1 MDTLNYFK
9 QRLGLSTE
17 QTERFGIL
25 SPEERIKQLEE
36 EGRRRWEE
44 IRRKREEEERRKKE
58 EERKKQ
64 EAKAKMQALKA
75 ITASQ
80 QIEGIDINQISRDP
94 SQPPIRQDRRMA
106 FTPSDFNR
114 QFTLE
119 LNRSVD
125 AMKAAGMKEDE
136 IKNALIPK
144 DDVTKRLSELKEIIE
159 GMGDIGPIDKVRLG
173 WYNRELMDML
183 SKETVKQI
191 NGQPNR
197 AKEIEEFIEKHPEL
211 IETVEDNPLLKL
223 IEKGLRGV
231 GSQTKLLVESA
242 KAAATDPTTYI
253 TAGTILVASLMAASV
268 TGGASL
274 AAIPLAATPFLGTG
288 IAQTVTTAVASL
300 SPAFAIK
307 FGMTAGQYKYMAK
320 LEEESSY
327 IDLVNNG
334 VDKRIAGDIAAT
346 VGAVN
351 GLIELL
357 QIDQAFSMIPGV
369 NDLVSGAK
377 NMAKKELV
385 SRLIKTFANYGIN
398 VTSEAIEEALQ
409 AGVTELGTSLGAYLQ
424 NAPDPSTIGGLK
436 QLAKTMGEKEYW
448 NLVLSEGYEALQ
460 TMWLTPIV
468 SSGTQVAV
476 RQIGNTAQNR
486 LIENKVQQLADMEE
500 SQRQQVLKDRIKY
513 VTEGITDQ
521 LITRYNETRD
531 PEVLGYLLAEEQVI
545 KDMMKMENVS
555 NQDKAKLQKQ
565 LEKIQPIISK
575 ALYDAQLENL
585 DIEYKPTNE
594 IDIENELLQEG
605 FLDENETFNDDTNEY
620 TIELY
625 KQAKEYG
632 IVDKVVEELNKGTNK
647 AEIMEMISNQLP
659 RKVRKNQIEV
669 MALINAVETIQSEI
683 KGQVVIN
690 TIHNLQLIREMTDEL
705 APEVEIP
712 TEIKRTEETDAPEGS
727 TTAKEEATQPG
738 GPVAE
743 ETAPETPTD
752 APMEIKNDMIG
763 QRIQTT
769 KYGQVEIVDID
780 NNLVTVKNEQGTEF
794 QVGKKALEEM
804 IETTIE
810 TVEDV
815 PIETVED
822 TTIEMAEDTTYDP
835 ANVVKVPVSQIRI
848 DPERFQFRYEGTT
861 NKLEGAEYDP
871 MLAGVVLLWQ
881 DENGDLYVVNGH
893 HRVDLAKANN
903 IQEMDA
909 RIITYK
915 DATAEEARAMGALI
929 NIAEGSAT
937 AIDVAKVLKEHT
949 ITEEELQRYIS
960 PRSKIARDGIALSK
974 LNDWIFT
981 QVAIRRLPL
990 ERSVII
996 GQELGD
1002 NPDAQNQVV
1011 KALGELEAKG
1021 KTITNDVL
1029 RELILEAKGTLRETY
1044 TEITLF
1050 GEEMFTRDYALER
1063 AELVA
1068 YVKRQ
1073 LRERKNILKNVSKEK
1088 NAAMLEELGNVITI
1102 DENVKEMNAAEQ
1114 ALWIIDKTV
1123 NYKGTRTNELFNNLA
1138 KEYGNADPKDRNAI
1152 KKKALNELL
1161 RLVESGELFNET
1173 VRQKIER
1180 ESLKASLHDTRTD
1193 GEGEQGLT
1201 LREQQEQE
1209 ERQINLFGE
1218 ETIMQLKQQPQVRV
1232 VADKNA
1238 QKSSSYQAT
1247 KNIVRALQNNVL
1259 FNGLTIKYS
1268 NKSGK
1273 VNMTREELN
1282 RSGYTHL
1289 EEGEKYIYGTY
1300 DPRTRTITLNSE
1312 ATRDTILEEA
1322 IHDLQARL
1330 EQIDPDLAVLVD
1342 EWENEVREKAAKEG
1356 IVIPEGY
1363 ELLAQALVYTEFG
1376 YASTNPYIAN
1386 LIAVDQEIVD
1396 KFRAMLGE
1404 EVEREGFGFIDP
1416 EVEKAERLLRG
1427 EYENYAERLLKQK
1440 NFVEKLKDAEAKRK
1454 AEIKGELEKAKAVTY
1469 YHPSN
1474 GQYAIVHP
1482 STKGHK
1488 YQVTFFSPKYGPIG
1502 DAQYN
1507 SLDEVADRLIE
1518 DRYYFKSDEIHYQ
1531 LKNQYNRRIA
1541 DELHKR
1547 LLSSRPGEDTDTRR
1561 RTFLPIDGWE
1571 IREIKEA
1578 IQEGNFNRYD
1588 YEVLI
1593 KENEALSYDARR
1605 ILGEMVEDAEKKGL
1619 HKPNKEV
1626 TLKEFM
1632 YRFYGVEIKND
1643 HEITDSEI
1651 RKHFLYRLDTAKERE
1666 LPKARKDVQKLL
1678 EQTGETWDQSA
1689 EELADIQAD
1698 VQSYENIRRRLKGQH
1713 KYFQESIETYRHRGL
1728 QYQIKPMDEKINS
1741 KEFKEWFG
1749 NSKVVDEEGRPL
1761 VVYHGTTHEWE
1772 VYSTELGNI
1781 ENDLGIGFYATS
1793 SYSDAQMNYLSG
1805 GADLTARIEKR
1816 IEEIS
1821 VLASYDQI
1829 AYADLLE
1836 EVLGIDTQSDS
1847 FDYDEYATEEYFRQ
1861 IAEAELVG
1869 DTEKIMEVYLS
1880 IQNPFVLDKFGGTYI
1895 QYELPD
1901 YVQERITEIEEQLQ
1915 YEEDDDVV
1923 MQLEEELDDLM
1934 YNTEY
1939 EGTAKELYDAI
1950 MEVAYEYDV
1959 DGLEIWERLNE
1970 QIDFFSGVTAFDLV
1984 RIMKSIDEIAYMVD
1998 YEKGGLVGSQF
2009 IQDVIKAMGYDGI
2022 IYENAKDHF
2031 PHMIYLPD
2039 GTKHYIAFYPT
2050 QIKSIDNI
2058 GTFDAYNPNI
2068 YYQLKDDKVP
2078 ATLSNIKMF
2087 ERATDTL
2094 RGIIT
2099 ITNNAKEFIF
2109 RENEANIGK
2118 AKTIDVY
2125 DNASNKVLLLQELQ
2139 TKKADQ
2145 SILDRMLWYAVENG
2159 YDYLAL
2165 PKGDWKAINNQ
2176 IETIDIKIDDDTFTQ
2191 RQAIPITQ
2199 EMAEEVMSRGEPLFR
2214 LKPNSS
2220 LSEYESTKVNVNT
2233 LRLAIKAGGF
2243 TQNSL
2248 NVEGEGGAGDTKLF
2262 FRTNFHKEYTG
2273 KIPISELKAVI
2284 LPEYADSQMVATLKD
2299 AGVFVE
2305 LYKEGDDINE
2315 VEKTL
2320 IREDTKIKGAWE
2332 AETPEEY
2339 YQIKEKAKE
2348 LDPDDPDVKER
2359 SWHQT
2364 VRDAN
2369 ITSPELRRILEDT
2382 HFLYEVKHNEDTIL
2396 AAARLIDKKG
2406 EEWVEARILSDLD
2419 NDAVLFA
2426 ASQILTYKYMQSG
2439 DTQRAIRLI
2448 EKTGEKATAAG
2459 QAIQILSWWGR
2470 QTPNGMVRYV
2480 ANQFRNLMSE
2490 KDRVNVTSKT
2500 DELIAEF
2507 NRINKQALEKIDMV
2521 GELRKVKEMTPQEKL
2536 ARRIARHLAEPK
2548 ERTAMQDMINTLYKI
2563 AQESPLP
2570 ERKTI
2575 PHDPLQLVAD
2585 AIVNREEYRD
2595 VWNEAKKIIQEKYA
2609 DNPAVLELLKPYF
2622 NENIVKT
2629 FAESQLSKALDNEL
2643 RDMGIKIKD
2652 IVRKHYEGTI
2662 ELTKTLTDKLIEKT
2676 GLEGIEA
2683 EILAT
2688 FIKKEMEKKTNKAK
2702 KSVIINI
2709 FKEKKSYERKSLDQ
2723 QILELSNLG
2732 ALTSDNLRPLVAEK
2746 LGLPVFSKEL
2756 AEYVHNQAQYIQT
2769 LELGSRERDVA
2780 TAKMLQTIADHMPTS
2795 FWHKVATIQT
2805 MSHLLNMRTFL
2816 RNLIGNALF
2825 GALDTITHNYL
2836 AAPIDKILSIKTGR
2850 RTAIHRNIF
2859 KIMEKQW
2866 QGYKQGM
2873 KLGIE
2878 DAILG
2883 IDTFGEATKFEL
2895 RSQRTFKGGILGS
2908 LETVLNISLRATDRA
2923 AFTAAFFDSLDEQ
2936 MKIAEVDV
2944 PTEEMIDNATALG
2957 LYRTFNDATKLS
2969 EGAASI
2975 KKALNKISSYVTQTE
2990 DFGLGDLVLKYPRTP
3005 ANIIARAIDYSPIG
3019 VAISM
3024 LQIMTDKD
3032 TSGYLKQ
3039 KIAAE
3044 SLARGL
3050 AGTSLIAAGMV
3061 LAKLGIITGN
3071 KDDDDKDIYELRKQ
3085 YGLSDY
3091 SINMSALK
3099 RYIRSGF
3106 KDPTAGELR
3115 VGDEITS
3122 YDWAEPLAIHFAV
3135 GADTQLGSG
3144 DALSTLGTIISAL
3157 EAGGQALTGQPLLL
3171 GLTKLFQYGDLMEG
3185 LTNVLAELPAGFTP
3199 ALLSQIA
3206 YTLDPVRRDPY
3217 TLYTREE
3224 RILNAVMNKIPGLK
3238 EKLPARYTVLGDIQR
3253 YADERDSLIE
3263 RAFRSMM
3270 SPANINEYRPTP
3282 EVRLII
3288 DLYERTGLTDHI
3300 PRKIQRSYKF
3310 DGVEYKL
3317 TPEEYAELS
3326 EWAGKEIK
3334 GRINYAMD
3342 LYMADWSDEDKVEEI
3357 AYIIKEVSKEVREKV
3372 REMKNVP
3379 EYPED
3384 EEGDY

>member
-17 QTERFGIL
+17 QTERFRIL

-36 EGRRRWEE
+36 EGRRRGEE
-44 IRRKREEEERRKKE
+44 IRKKREEEERRKKE

-106 FTPSDFNR
+106 FTPSDFSR
-114 QFTLE
+114 QFTFE

-125 AMKAAGMKEDE
+125 AMKASGMKEDE
-136 IKNALIPK
+136 IKHALIPK

-211 IETVEDNPLLKL
+211 IETVEDNPLLRL

-253 TAGTILVASLMAASV
+253 AAGTILAASLMAASV

-274 AAIPLAATPFLGTG
+274 AAIPMALTPFLATGT
-288 IAQTVTTAVASL
+288 AQTVTTAVASL

-320 LEEESSY
+320 LEEEASY
-327 IDLVNNG
+327 VDLVNNG

-346 VGAVN
+346 VGAIN

-369 NDLVSGAK
+369 EDLVSGAK

-385 SRLIKTFANYGIN
+385 NRLIKTFANYGIN

-409 AGVTELGTSLGAYLQ
+409 AGVTELGTSLGVYLQ

-436 QLAKTMGEKEYW
+436 QLAKTMGEKDYW

-500 SQRQQVLKDRIKY
+500 SQRQQVLKDRIEY
-513 VTEGITDQ
+513 VTGGITDQ

-669 MALINAVETIQSEI
+669 MALINAVDTIQSEI

-705 APEVEIP
+705 TPEVEMP
-712 TEIKRTEETDAPEGS
+712 TEIKRTEETDAPEGP
-727 TTAKEEATQPG
+727 TTAKEEVTQPE

-743 ETAPETPTD
+743 ETAPETPTG
-752 APMEIKNDMIG
+752 APTEIKNDMIG

-769 KYGQVEIVDID
+769 KYGQVEIVDMD
-780 NNLVTVKNEQGTEF
+780 NSLVTVKNELGTEF

-810 TVEDV
+810 TVEDAT
-815 PIETVED
+815 IETAEDTTTETVED
-822 TTIEMAEDTTYDP
+822 ITYDP
-835 ANVVKVPVSQIRI
+835 SNVVKVPVSQIRI

-861 NKLEGAEYDP
+861 KKLEGAEYNP
-871 MLAGVVLLWQ
+871 MLAGVVQLWQ

-915 DATAEEARAMGALI
+915 DATAEEARAMGAMI

-937 AIDVAKVLKEHT
+937 AVDVAKVLKEHT
-949 ITEEELQRYIS
+949 ITEEELQRYIP

-981 QVAIRRLPL
+981 QVATRRLPL

-1021 KTITNDVL
+1021 KSITNDVL

-1044 TEITLF
+1044 TQITLF

-1088 NAAMLEELGNVITI
+1088 NAAMLEELGNVISI

-1161 RLVESGELFNET
+1161 RLVESGELFDET
-1173 VRQKIER
+1173 VRQKVER

-1193 GEGEQGLT
+1193 GEGREQGLT

-1218 ETIMQLKQQPQVRV
+1218 DTIMQLKQQPQVRV
-1232 VADKNA
+1232 VADENA
-1238 QKSSSYQAT
+1238 QKSSAYQVT

-1259 FNGLTIKYS
+1259 FNGLTIQYS

-1356 IVIPEGY
+1356 IIIPEGY

-1427 EYENYAERLLKQK
+1427 EYENYAERLFKQK
-1440 NFVEKLKDAEAKRK
+1440 NFVKKLKDAETKRK
-1454 AEIKGELEKAKAVTY
+1454 VEIKGELEKARAATY

-1474 GQYAIVHP
+1474 GQYVIVHP

-1502 DAQYN
+1502 DAQYD

-1547 LLSSRPGEDTDTRR
+1547 LLSSRTGENTDTRR

-1626 TLKEFM
+1626 TLKEFL
-1632 YRFYGVEIKND
+1632 YRFYGVEILQDN
-1643 HEITDSEI
+1643 EISDKEI
-1651 RKHFLYRLDTAKERE
+1651 YDYWLYRLDTAKERE
-1666 LPKARKDVQKLL
+1666 LPKAKKEVKQQLKEIGYIWDSM
-1678 EQTGETWDQSA
+1678 GEKM
-1689 EELADIQAD
+1689 ADNKAMLNA
-1698 VQSYENIRRRLKGQH
+1698 YKNIRRRLKAQH
-1713 KYFQESIETYRHRGL
+1713 KYFQKSIETYRHRGL

-1761 VVYHGTTHEWE
+1761 VVYHGTP
-1772 VYSTELGNI
+1772 VKR
-1781 ENDLGIGFYATS
+1781 YAVQR
-1793 SYSDAQMNYLSG
+1793 APFE
-1805 GADLTARIEKR
+1805 IFEKR
-1816 IEEIS
+1816 YNPNNQVGYGIHFTP
-1821 VLASYDQI
+1821 D
-1829 AYADLLE
+1829 ADFA
-1836 EVLGIDTQSDS
+1836 G
-1847 FDYDEYATEEYFRQ
+1847 EYIGES
-1861 IAEAELVG
+1861 G
-1869 DTEKIMEVYLS
+1869 DIFEVYLS
-1880 IQNPFVLDKFGGTYI
+1880 IQNPLDLDQLVEEGTPE
-1895 QYELPD
+1895 YEL
-1901 YVQERITEIEEQLQ
+1901 
-1915 YEEDDDVV
+1915 
-1923 MQLEEELDDLM
+1923 
-1934 YNTEY
+1934 
-1939 EGTAKELYDAI
+1939 A
-1950 MEVAYEYDV
+1950 
-1959 DGLEIWERLNE
+1959 
-1970 QIDFFSGVTAFDLV
+1970 
-1984 RIMKSIDEIAYMVD
+1984 
-1998 YEKGGLVGSQF
+1998 
-2009 IQDVIKAMGYDGI
+2009 IKANPNAYTSTNIDTGKKTLYLRNALEAIPPRQAEKAIIEAGYDGV
-2022 IYENAKDHF
+2022 IYEAQMIEYGYYGHRITKTAKTYVVF
-2031 PHMIYLPD
+2031 N
-2039 GTKHYIAFYPT
+2039 PT

-2058 GTFDAYNPNI
+2058 GTFDAHNPNI

-2094 RGIIT
+2094 RDIIT
-2099 ITNNAKEFIF
+2099 ITNNAKEFVF

-2125 DNASNKVLLLQELQ
+2125 DNTSNKVLLLKELQ

-2199 EMAEEVMSRGEPLFR
+2199 EMAEEAMSRGEPLFQ

-2262 FRTNFHKEYTG
+2262 FRTNFHKEYTD

-2284 LPEYADSQMVATLKD
+2284 LPEYADSQMVAMLKD

-2369 ITSPELRRILEDT
+2369 ITSPELRSILEDT

-2396 AAARLIDKKG
+2396 AAARLIDEKG

-2490 KDRVNVTSKT
+2490 KDRRNVTGKT
-2500 DELIAEF
+2500 NELIAEF
-2507 NRINKQALEKIDMV
+2507 NRINKQALEEIDMV

-2609 DNPAVLELLKPYF
+2609 DDPAILELLKPYF
-2622 NENIVKT
+2622 DENIVKT

-2702 KSVIINI
+2702 KSVINNI

-2732 ALTSDNLRPLVAEK
+2732 ALTNDNIRPLVAEK

-2756 AEYVHNQAQYIQT
+2756 AEYVYNQAQYIQT

-2825 GALDTITHNYL
+2825 GTLDTIAHNYL

-2859 KIMEKQW
+2859 KIIEKQW

-2878 DAILG
+2878 DALLG

-2895 RSQRTFKGGILGS
+2895 RKQRTFKGGILGS
-2908 LETVLNISLRATDRA
+2908 LETVLEISLRATDRA

-2936 MKIAEVDV
+2936 MKIAGVDV

-3005 ANIIARAIDYSPIG
+3005 ANILARAIDYSPIG

-3024 LQIMTDKD
+3024 LKIMTDKD
-3032 TSGYLKQ
+3032 ASGYLKQ
-3039 KIAAE
+3039 KIAVE

-3091 SINMSALK
+3091 SVNMSALK

-3144 DALSTLGTIISAL
+3144 EALSTLGTIVSAL

-3199 ALLSQIA
+3199 VLLSQIA

-3270 SPANINEYRPTP
+3270 SPANINEYKPTP

-3310 DGVEYKL
+3310 DGIEYEL

-3384 EEGDY
+3384 EEDDY

>member
-9 QRLGLSTE
+9 QRLGLNTG

-36 EGRRRWEE
+36 EGRRRGEE

-64 EAKAKMQALKA
+64 EAKAKMEALKA

-80 QIEGIDINQISRDP
+80 QIEGIDIDQISKDP

-125 AMKAAGMKEDE
+125 AMKSAGMKEDE
-136 IKNALIPK
+136 IKNALTPK
-144 DDVTKRLSELKEIIE
+144 DDVTKRLSELKEMIE

-223 IEKGLRGV
+223 IEKGLKGV
-231 GSQTKLLVESA
+231 GSQTKLLVEST

-253 TAGTILVASLMAASV
+253 IAGTILAASLMAAPV

-274 AAIPLAATPFLGTG
+274 TAIPLAATPFLGTG
-288 IAQTVTTAVASL
+288 MAQTITTAVASL
-300 SPAFAIK
+300 SPSFAIK

-351 GLIELL
+351 GLIESL

-369 NDLVSGAK
+369 DDLVSGAK

-385 SRLIKTFANYGIN
+385 NRLIKTFANYGVN

-409 AGVTELGTSLGAYLQ
+409 AGVTELGTSLGVYLQ

-436 QLAKTMGEKEYW
+436 QLAKTMGEKDYW

-476 RQIGNTAQNR
+476 RQIGNTAQNK

-500 SQRQQVLKDRIKY
+500 SQRQQVLKDRIEY
-513 VTEGITDQ
+513 VTDGITDQ
-521 LITRYNETRD
+521 LITQYNETRD

-585 DIEYKPTNE
+585 YIEYKPTNE

-632 IVDKVVEELNKGTNK
+632 VVDKVVEELNKGTNK

-727 TTAKEEATQPG
+727 TTAKEEATQPE

-769 KYGQVEIVDID
+769 KYGQVEIVDIN
-780 NNLVTVKNEQGTEF
+780 NNLVTVKNELGTEF

-810 TVEDV
+810 TVEDTT
-815 PIETVED
+815 IETVED
-822 TTIEMAEDTTYDP
+822 TTIETAEDTIIETVEDTTYNPSD
-835 ANVVKVPVSQIRI
+835 VVKIPVSQIRI

-861 NKLEGAEYDP
+861 KKLEGAEYDP

-909 RIITYK
+909 RIITHK
-915 DATAEEARAMGALI
+915 DATAEEARAMGAMI

-981 QVAIRRLPL
+981 QVATRRLPL

-1002 NPDAQNQVV
+1002 NSDAQNQVV

-1044 TEITLF
+1044 TEVTLF

-1063 AELVA
+1063 AELIA

-1073 LRERKNILKNVSKEK
+1073 LRERKNILKNVTKEK
-1088 NAAMLEELGNVITI
+1088 NAAMLEELGNVISI

-1123 NYKGTRTNELFNNLA
+1123 NYQGTRTNELFNNLA
-1138 KEYGNADPKDRNAI
+1138 KEYGDADPKDRNAI

-1209 ERQINLFGE
+1209 ERQITLFGE

-1232 VADKNA
+1232 VADENA

-1247 KNIVRALQNNVL
+1247 KNIAKALQNNVL
-1259 FNGLTIKYS
+1259 FNGLTIQYS

-1282 RSGYTHL
+1282 RNGYTHL

-1427 EYENYAERLLKQK
+1427 EYEKYAERLFKQK
-1440 NFVEKLKDAEAKRK
+1440 NFVKKLKDAEVKRK
-1454 AEIKGELEKAKAVTY
+1454 VGIKGELEKARAATY

-1474 GQYAIVHP
+1474 GQYVIVHP

-1488 YQVTFFSPKYGPIG
+1488 YQVTFFSPKYGAIG
-1502 DAQYN
+1502 DAQYD

-1547 LLSSRPGEDTDTRR
+1547 LLSSRSGEDTDTSR
-1561 RTFLPIDGWE
+1561 RTFLPIDGWGV
-1571 IREIKEA
+1571 REIKEA
-1578 IQEGNFNRYD
+1578 IQEGNFNRHD

-1593 KENEALSYDARR
+1593 RGNETLSYDARR
-1605 ILGEMVEDAEKKGL
+1605 ILGEMVEDADKKGL

-1626 TLKEFM
+1626 TLKEFL
-1632 YRFYGVEIKND
+1632 YRFYGVEIEND
-1643 HEITDSEI
+1643 HKITDSEI
-1651 RKHFLYRLDTAKERE
+1651 RNHFLYRLDIAKERE

-1678 EQTGETWDQSA
+1678 EQTGESWDQSA
-1689 EELADIQAD
+1689 EELADVQAD
-1698 VQSYENIRRRLKGQH
+1698 VQSYENIRLRLQGQH
-1713 KYFQESIETYRHRGL
+1713 KYFQESIETYRNRGL
-1728 QYQIKPMDEKINS
+1728 QYQIKPMDEKIDS

-1761 VVYHGTTHEWE
+1761 VMYHGTANKVFDEFDINKTNQFSL
-1772 VYSTELGNI
+1772 YGR
-1781 ENDLGIGFYATS
+1781 GFYFTDNKEIATEYQEKDK
-1793 SYSDAQMNYLSG
+1793 SYG
-1805 GADLTARIEKR
+1805 GIKDIVPKDTKWNEENSKILLDTIKKEIARIENEYPIIPGSITNISFAQVPK
-1816 IEEIS
+1816 EERQDIKNYYKALLMLERDGFYRGVVS
-1821 VLASYDQI
+1821 TSDLITWMNNTFTRDSLSY
-1829 AYADLLE
+1829 A
-1836 EVLGIDTQSDS
+1836 
-1847 FDYDEYATEEYFRQ
+1847 
-1861 IAEAELVG
+1861 AEKEGLTINFIRDNPGVFE
-1869 DTEKIMEVYLS
+1869 TYLS
-1880 IQNPFVLDKFGGTYI
+1880 IQNPF
-1895 QYELPD
+1895 
-1901 YVQERITEIEEQLQ
+1901 
-1915 YEEDDDVV
+1915 
-1923 MQLEEELDDLM
+1923 
-1934 YNTEY
+1934 N
-1939 EGTAKELYDAI
+1939 
-1950 MEVAYEYDV
+1950 
-1959 DGLEIWERLNE
+1959 
-1970 QIDFFSGVTAFDLV
+1970 
-1984 RIMKSIDEIAYMVD
+1984 IDEHEMTDREIGYIFGSENIEYVAQVHNRSFDRMMDFLQNTSRFDKVNEIRSTLR
-1998 YEKGGLVGSQF
+1998 EKL
-2009 IQDVIKAMGYDGI
+2009 IRLGYDGI
-2022 IYENAKDHF
+2022 THIGGGRVGDTEHRV
-2031 PHMIYLPD
+2031 
-2039 GTKHYIAFYPT
+2039 YIAFYPT

-2068 YYQLKDDKVP
+2068 YYQLKDDKTPV
-2078 ATLSNIKMF
+2078 TLSNIKMF

-2094 RGIIT
+2094 RDIVT
-2099 ITNNAKEFIF
+2099 ITNNAKEFVF

-2125 DNASNKVLLLQELQ
+2125 DNTSNKILLLKELQ

-2220 LSEYESTKVNVNT
+2220 LSEYESTKVNLNT

-2262 FRTNFHKEYTG
+2262 FRTNFHKEYTD

-2339 YQIKEKAKE
+2339 YQIKEETKE

-2369 ITSPELRRILEDT
+2369 ITSPELRSILEDT

-2396 AAARLIDKKG
+2396 AAARLIDEKG

-2490 KDRVNVTSKT
+2490 KDKRNVTGKT
-2500 DELIAEF
+2500 NELIAEF
-2507 NRINKQALEKIDMV
+2507 NRINEQALEEIDMV

-2536 ARRIARHLAEPK
+2536 ARRIASHLAEPK

-2609 DNPAVLELLKPYF
+2609 DDPAILELLKPYF
-2622 NENIVKT
+2622 DENIVKT

-2643 RDMGIKIKD
+2643 RDMGIEIKD

-2662 ELTKTLTDKLIEKT
+2662 ELTKTLTDKLIEKS

-2702 KSVIINI
+2702 ESVINNI

-2732 ALTSDNLRPLVAEK
+2732 ALTNDDVRPLVAEK

-2756 AEYVHNQAQYIQT
+2756 AEYVYNQAQYIQT

-2795 FWHKVATIQT
+2795 FWQKVATIQT

-2816 RNLIGNALF
+2816 RNLIGNTLF
-2825 GALDTITHNYL
+2825 GTLDTIAHNYL

-2850 RTAIHRNIF
+2850 RAAIHRNIF

-2908 LETVLNISLRATDRA
+2908 LETVLDISLRATDRA

-2936 MKIAEVDV
+2936 MKIAGVDV

-2975 KKALNKISSYVTQTE
+2975 KKALNKISGYVTQTE

-3019 VAISM
+3019 IAISM

-3032 TSGYLKQ
+3032 ASGYLKQ

-3091 SINMSALK
+3091 SVNMSALK

-3115 VGDEITS
+3115 FGDEITS

-3144 DALSTLGTIISAL
+3144 EALSTLGTIISAL

-3171 GLTKLFQYGDLMEG
+3171 GLTKLFQYGDLVEG
-3185 LTNVLAELPAGFTP
+3185 LTNVLAELPASFTP

-3224 RILNAVMNKIPGLK
+3224 RMLNAVMNKIPGLK

-3263 RAFRSMM
+3263 RAFRSMI
-3270 SPANINEYRPTP
+3270 SPANINEYKPTP

-3300 PRKIQRSYKF
+3300 PRKIQRSYTF
-3310 DGVEYKL
+3310 DGVEYEL

-3384 EEGDY
+3384 EEDDY

>member
-1 MDTLNYFK
+1 METLKYFRNK
-9 QRLGLSTE
+9 LGIGQDRQSVDSL
-17 QTERFGIL
+17 QQIRQLGIQER
-25 SPEERIKQLEE
+25 EERK
-36 EGRRRWEE
+36 R
-44 IRRKREEEERRKKE
+44 REEEERRRREEEAKRLRE
-58 EERKKQ
+58 EERKRQ
-64 EAKAKMQALKA
+64 ENQAKMQALKD
-75 ITASQ
+75 ITVSQ
-80 QIEGIDINQISRDP
+80 QIEGIDINQRRRAEELAPTSTLTQIPSAIERRNMREESR
-94 SQPPIRQDRRMA
+94 A
-106 FTPSDFNR
+106 LTPSIRNRGHFRQAMEFNNQISNDIR
-114 QFTLE
+114 
-119 LNRSVD
+119 NSVD
-125 AMKAAGMKEDE
+125 IMKAAGMSEKDIQE
-136 IKNALIPK
+136 NLIPK
-144 DDVTKRLSELKEIIE
+144 SDGRITERLQELEKSISN
-159 GMGDIGPIDKVRLG
+159 MGRIGAIDMVRLG
-173 WYNRELMDML
+173 WYNREIQDML
-183 SKETVKQI
+183 SQETVKQI
-191 NGQPNR
+191 NGQPNQAR
-197 AKEIEEFIEKHPEL
+197 DIEEFVARHPE
-211 IETVEDNPLLKL
+211 IIDPVVEDNALLRL

-231 GSQTKLLVESA
+231 GSQTRLAWESA
-242 KAAATDPTTYI
+242 KSALSDPTTYI
-253 TAGTILVASLMAASV
+253 TAGTILAASLMAAPA

-274 AAIPLAATPFLGTG
+274 AATPLALSPLISSGT
-288 IAQTVTTAVASL
+288 ITNAVASL
-300 SPAFAIK
+300 SPLAAIK
-307 FGMTAGQYKYMAK
+307 FGMTSGQYKYMAE
-320 LEEESSY
+320 LEAENSY
-327 IDLVNNG
+327 IELINNG
-334 VDKRIAGDIAAT
+334 VDKRLAGDISTT

-351 GLIELL
+351 GIIELL
-357 QIDQAFSMIPGV
+357 QIDQAFQMIPGV
-369 NDLVSGAK
+369 TDIVDGATK
-377 NMAKKELV
+377 MAKKELV
-385 SRLIKTFANYGIN
+385 DKIAKTLSNYGVTI
-398 VTSEAIEEALQ
+398 TSEAVEEALQ
-409 AGVTELGTSLGAYLQ
+409 AGTTELGTTLGVYLQ
-424 NAPDPSTIGGLK
+424 NAPDPSTLGGLK
-436 QLAKTMGEKEYW
+436 QLAKTMTDRDFH
-448 NLVLSEGYEALQ
+448 NTLLSEFSEALQ
-460 TMWLTPIV
+460 TMWLTPIL
-468 SSGTQVAV
+468 SSGTQVTV
-476 RQIGNTAQNR
+476 RQMANTAQNKIVANK
-486 LIENKVQQLADMEE
+486 IEQLADMDETE
-500 SQRQQVLKDRIKY
+500 RNRVFKDRLEYITKER
-513 VTEGITDQ
+513 EGVTDQ

-531 PEVLGYLLAEEQVI
+531 PEVLGALIAEEQVI
-545 KDMMKMENVS
+545 RDLLKKENIANS
-555 NQDKAKLQKQ
+555 DKVI
-565 LEKIQPIISK
+565 LEKELDKIQPIISK
-575 ALYDAQLENL
+575 VMYVTKEQNTNID
-585 DIEYKPTNE
+585 YRPTNE
-594 IDIENELLQEG
+594 IDIENELLQED
-605 FLDENETFNDDTNEY
+605 FLENNEVFNESINEY
-620 TIELY
+620 IIDLY

-632 IVDKVVEELNKGTNK
+632 IVELVSQELDKGTNK
-647 AEIMEMISNQLP
+647 AEIMNLISGQLP
-659 RKVRKNQIEV
+659 RKVRKKQLEV
-669 MALINAVETIQSEI
+669 MAMINSVEMVQGEI
-683 KGQVVIN
+683 KGQIVMN
-690 TIHNLQLIREMTDEL
+690 NLYNLQQVRENTEVIPDTETDLPE
-705 APEVEIP
+705 APTTEIEQPTQPTSQIDTETPSQETIGTP
-712 TEIKRTEETDAPEGS
+712 TEVLEEDNTQEIQSEQTQTEQIDIEET
-727 TTAKEEATQPG
+727 
-738 GPVAE
+738 
-743 ETAPETPTD
+743 
-752 APMEIKNDMIG
+752 
-763 QRIQTT
+763 RT
-769 KYGQVEIVDID
+769 KY
-780 NNLVTVKNEQGTEF
+780 N
-794 QVGKKALEEM
+794 
-804 IETTIE
+804 
-810 TVEDV
+810 
-815 PIETVED
+815 
-822 TTIEMAEDTTYDP
+822 P
-835 ANVVKVPVSQIRI
+835 ADVVKVPVEKIHI

-861 NKLEGAEYDP
+861 RKLEGAEYNP
-871 MLAGVVLLWQ
+871 MLAGTVLLWQ
-881 DENGDLYVVNGH
+881 DEYNDLYVVNGH

-903 IQEMDA
+903 IDEMDA
-909 RIITYK
+909 RIITHE
-915 DATAEEARAMGALI
+915 DATADEARALGAMI

-937 AIDVAKVLKEHT
+937 AVDIAKVLKDST
-949 ITEEELQRYIS
+949 INEKELRQYIS
-960 PRSKIARDGIALSK
+960 PRSKVARDGMALAK

-981 QVAIRRLPL
+981 QVATKRIPL
-990 ERSVII
+990 ERAVII

-1002 NPDAQNQVV
+1002 NPDGQNQMI
-1011 KALGELEAKG
+1011 KAIDKIESKG
-1021 KTITNDVL
+1021 KHITNDVL
-1029 RELILEAKGTLRETY
+1029 RELLAEVKGTAREQY
-1044 TEITLF
+1044 TEMTLF
-1050 GEEMFTRDYALER
+1050 GEETFTKNFSLER
-1063 AELVA
+1063 AELVS

-1073 LRERKNILKNVSKEK
+1073 LKERKSVLKNVTKEK
-1088 NAAMLEELGNVITI
+1088 NAVMLEELGNRISI

-1114 ALWIIDKTV
+1114 ALWIIDKTL
-1123 NYKGTRTNELFNNLA
+1123 NYQGTKVNELFNNLA
-1138 KEYGNADPKDRNAI
+1138 KEYAEAEPKDRSRI
-1152 KKKALNELL
+1152 KRKALNELL
-1161 RLVESGELFNET
+1161 KLIESGDLINET
-1173 VRQKIER
+1173 VRRKVQK
-1180 ESLKASLHDTRTD
+1180 ESIKASIRNARAD
-1193 GEGEQGLT
+1193 GEGRAQGLT

-1209 ERQINLFGE
+1209 ERQITLFGE
-1218 ETIMQLKQQPQVRV
+1218 DTIMQLKEQPKVNV
-1232 VADKNA
+1232 KADEATK
-1238 QKSSSYQAT
+1238 KSKAYQAT
-1247 KNIVRALQNNVL
+1247 KDIVRALQNNVL
-1259 FNGLTIKYS
+1259 FNGMTVVYS

-1273 VNMTREELN
+1273 VNFTREELN
-1282 RSGYTHL
+1282 RHGYNHIQ
-1289 EEGEKYIYGTY
+1289 EEGEKYIYGVY
-1300 DPRTRTITLNSE
+1300 NPGDRTITLNRE

-1330 EQIDPDLAVLVD
+1330 DQIDPELAVLVE
-1342 EWENEVREKAAKEG
+1342 EWENEVREKAAAEG
-1356 IVIPEGY
+1356 IIIPDGY

-1386 LIAVDQEIVD
+1386 LIAVDDEIVD
-1396 KFRAMLGE
+1396 RFKAMLGE
-1404 EVEREGFGFIDP
+1404 EVGREGFGFIEP
-1416 EVEKAERLLRG
+1416 EKEKSQRVLRSQYEEYADRLFRQKGYAKKEG
-1427 EYENYAERLLKQK
+1427 EARQ
-1440 NFVEKLKDAEAKRK
+1440 KRK
-1454 AEIKGELEKAKAVTY
+1454 AEIINELEQARAATY

-1474 GQYAIVHP
+1474 GQYVIVYP
-1482 STKGHK
+1482 STKGNK
-1488 YQVTFFSPKYGPIG
+1488 YQVTYFSPEYGALM
-1502 DAQYN
+1502 DSQF
-1507 SLDEVADRLIE
+1507 DTTEEVAQRLIE
-1518 DRYYFKSDEIHYQ
+1518 DRMYFKADEIHYQ
-1531 LKNQYNRRIA
+1531 LKNQYDRRLV
-1541 DELHKR
+1541 DELYKR
-1547 LLSSRPGEDTDTRR
+1547 LYLSRDRGKDTDARANRNDVSIRIT
-1561 RTFLPIDGWE
+1561 GQE
-1571 IREIKEA
+1571 IRKIREEIAK
-1578 IQEGNFNRYD
+1578 GNFTLED
-1588 YEVLI
+1588 YQTLI
-1593 KENEALSYDARR
+1593 ANNTTLSYDTRK
-1605 ILGEMVEDAEKKGL
+1605 ILGDLIADAYKKGI
-1619 HKPNKEV
+1619 HKPNHEV
-1626 TLKEFM
+1626 TLKEFL
-1632 YRFYGVEIKND
+1632 YRFYGAEILRDNEISDQEIND
-1643 HEITDSEI
+1643 YW
-1651 RKHFLYRLDTAKERE
+1651 LYRLYAAKEKE
-1666 LPKARKDVQKLL
+1666 LPQAKKETEQQLKEIGHIWDSMGEKMADNKAMLN
-1678 EQTGETWDQSA
+1678 A
-1689 EELADIQAD
+1689 
-1698 VQSYENIRRRLKGQH
+1698 YENIRRRLKAQH

-1749 NSKVVDEEGRPL
+1749 NSKIVDSEGKPL
-1761 VVYHGTTHEWE
+1761 VVYHGTVNKFEAFDWDRIGET
-1772 VYSTELGNI
+1772 TENQ
-1781 ENDLGIGFYATS
+1781 GFYGKGF
-1793 SYSDAQMNYLSG
+1793 YF
-1805 GADLTARIEKR
+1805 TANKK
-1816 IEEIS
+1816 
-1821 VLASYDQI
+1821 
-1829 AYADLLE
+1829 YA
-1836 EVLGIDTQSDS
+1836 EV
-1847 FDYDEYATEEYFRQ
+1847 F
-1861 IAEAELVG
+1861 G
-1869 DTEKIMEVYLS
+1869 DVMSVYLRVE
-1880 IQNPFVLDKFGGTYI
+1880 NPFVISRDTPLELISRYAETDIVYKHENYLDN
-1895 QYELPD
+1895 
-1901 YVQERITEIEEQLQ
+1901 IESMIRGN
-1915 YEEDDDVV
+1915 EETFTNN
-1923 MQLEEELDDLM
+1923 L
-1934 YNTEY
+1934 
-1939 EGTAKELYDAI
+1939 
-1950 MEVAYEYDV
+1950 
-1959 DGLEIWERLNE
+1959 
-1970 QIDFFSGVTAFDLV
+1970 
-1984 RIMKSIDEIAYMVD
+1984 
-1998 YEKGGLVGSQF
+1998 
-2009 IQDVIKAMGYDGI
+2009 IKAGYDGVI
-2022 IYENAKDHF
+2022 LN
-2031 PHMIYLPD
+2031 D
-2039 GTKHYIAFYPT
+2039 GKELTSQFLEAIVFNPT

-2068 YYQLKDDKVP
+2068 YYQLKDDKVSV
-2078 ATLSNIKMF
+2078 TLSNIKMF

-2094 RGIIT
+2094 RDIIM
-2099 ITNNAKEFIF
+2099 ITNNAKEFVF

-2125 DNASNKVLLLQELQ
+2125 DNTSNKVLLLEELQ

-2165 PKGDWKAINNQ
+2165 PKGDWKTINNQ

-2199 EMAEEVMSRGEPLFR
+2199 EMTEEAMSRGEPLFQ

-2220 LSEYESTKVNVNT
+2220 LSEYESTKNNLNT

-2248 NVEGEGGAGDTKLF
+2248 NVEGEGGVGDAKLF
-2262 FRTNFHKEYTG
+2262 FRTNFHKEYTD

-2284 LPEYADSQMVATLKD
+2284 LPEYTDSQMVAMLKD

-2320 IREDTKIKGAWE
+2320 IREDTKVKGAWE

-2369 ITSPELRRILEDT
+2369 ITSPELRGILEDT

-2439 DTQRAIRLI
+2439 DTQRAMRLI

-2490 KDRVNVTSKT
+2490 KDRGNVTGKT
-2500 DELIAEF
+2500 NELIAEF
-2507 NRINKQALEKIDMV
+2507 NRINEQALEEIDEIDIV
-2521 GELRKVKEMTPQEKL
+2521 GELRKVKEMTQQEKL

-2548 ERTAMQDMINTLYKI
+2548 ERTAMQDMINTLYEI

-2609 DNPAVLELLKPYF
+2609 DDPAILKLLKPYF

-2629 FAESQLSKALDNEL
+2629 FAESQLSKTLDNEL

-2662 ELTKTLTDKLIEKT
+2662 ELTKTLTDKLIEKA

-2702 KSVIINI
+2702 ESVVNNI

-2732 ALTSDNLRPLVAEK
+2732 ALTNDNIRPLVAEK

-2756 AEYVHNQAQYIQT
+2756 AEYVYNQAQYIQT

-2780 TAKMLQTIADHMPTS
+2780 TAKMLQTVADHMPTS

-2816 RNLIGNALF
+2816 RNLIGNTLF
-2825 GALDTITHNYL
+2825 GTLDTIAHNYL

-2850 RTAIHRNIF
+2850 KTAIHRNIF
-2859 KIMEKQW
+2859 KIIEKQW

-2878 DAILG
+2878 DALLG
-2883 IDTFGEATKFEL
+2883 IDTFGETTKFEL
-2895 RSQRTFKGGILGS
+2895 RRQRTFKGGILGS
-2908 LETVLNISLRATDRA
+2908 LETVLDISLRATDRA

-2936 MKIAEVDV
+2936 MKIAGVDV

-2969 EGAASI
+2969 EGATSI

-3005 ANIIARAIDYSPIG
+3005 ANMLARAIDYSPIG

-3032 TSGYLKQ
+3032 ASGYLKQ
-3039 KIAAE
+3039 KIAVE

-3050 AGTSLIAAGMV
+3050 AGTSLIAAGMI

-3091 SINMSALK
+3091 SVNMSALK
-3099 RYIRSGF
+3099 RHIRSAF

-3115 VGDEITS
+3115 VGDQITS

-3144 DALSTLGTIISAL
+3144 EALSTLGTIISAL

-3185 LTNVLAELPAGFTP
+3185 LTNILAELPAGFTP
-3199 ALLSQIA
+3199 VLLSQIA

-3224 RILNAVMNKIPGLK
+3224 RMLNTVMNRIPGLK

-3310 DGVEYKL
+3310 DGVEYEL
-3317 TPEEYAELS
+3317 TPQEYEELS
-3326 EWAGKEIK
+3326 EWAGREIR

-3342 LYMADWSDEDKVEEI
+3342 LYMDNWPDEDKVEEI
-3357 AYIIKEVSKEVREKV
+3357 SYIIKEVSKEVKEKV

-3384 EEGDY
+3384 EEDDY